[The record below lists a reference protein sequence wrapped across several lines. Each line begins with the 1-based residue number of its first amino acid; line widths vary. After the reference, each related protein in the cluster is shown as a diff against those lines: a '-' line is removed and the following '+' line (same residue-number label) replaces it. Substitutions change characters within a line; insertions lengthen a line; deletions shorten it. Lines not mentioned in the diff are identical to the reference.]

1 MWATI
6 QDSLS
11 WIDGNW
17 VDILSLLIAL
27 IYAFS
32 KARRDTIFS
41 LSPPFGRPKKRLLL
55 SRLISRETGLDIAN
69 GCSLFPLL
77 ILGGLTSLSSRVL
90 TALMSANKLILSV
103 AGFCALL
110 ALLED
115 DFK

>member
-1 MWATI
+1 MWAAI

-17 VDILSLLIAL
+17 VDVVSLLVAL
-27 IYAFS
+27 LYAFS
-32 KARRDTIFS
+32 KARRDTVFS
-41 LSPPFGRPKKRLLL
+41 LSHPFGRPKKHLLL

-77 ILGGLTSLSSRVL
+77 LLGLTIFSSRVL
-90 TALMSANKLILSV
+90 AALMSANKLILSV